1 MNEPTNAV
9 NQNPYS
15 APRAENMIGA
25 DQDAPQQVKLFSIS
39 GRIGRARY
47 IVYLFG
53 LSLLIIGVG
62 ALLSLV
68 TAGLAM
74 IPAYIALLVMQFM
87 LTIQRCHDF
96 NTSGWLSILIL
107 VPLVNFM
114 FLFIPGTDGTN
125 RWGSKT
131 TPNSTG
137 MVIGAWICALI
148 IPLSGILAAI
158 AVPAYQQYVQRAKAL
173 QTR

>member
-74 IPAYIALLVMQFM
+74 ISAYIALLVMQFM

>member
-1 MNEPTNAV
+1 MNEPATTV

-15 APRAENMIGA
+15 SPRSENIVGT
-25 DQDAPQQVKLFSIS
+25 DQDAPQQVRLFSVS

-47 IVYLFG
+47 IVYLVG
-53 LSLLIIGVG
+53 LSLLIIGLG

-87 LTIQRCHDF
+87 LTIQRSHDF

-114 FLFIPGTDGTN
+114 FLFIPGTEGTN

-131 TPNSTG
+131 TPNSTAV
-137 MVIGAWICALI
+137 VICAWIALI
-148 IPLSGILAAI
+148 IPLSGIVAAI
-158 AVPAYQQYVQRAKAL
+158 AIPAYQQYGERAKTL
-173 QTR
+173 RTR

>member
-1 MNEPTNAV
+1 MNEPTTAV
-9 NQNPYS
+9 NPNPYS
-15 APRAENMIGA
+15 APRTENIVGT
-25 DQDAPQQVKLFSIS
+25 DQDAPQKVTVFSVS

-53 LSLLIIGVG
+53 LSLLIVGVG

-74 IPAYIALLVMQFM
+74 IPAYIALLLMQFM
-87 LTIQRCHDF
+87 LTIQRCHDL

-131 TPNSTG
+131 TPNSTA
-137 MVIGAWICALI
+137 MVVGAWICALI

-158 AVPAYQQYVQRAKAL
+158 AIPAYQQYVERAEKL
-173 QTR
+173 QAR

>member
-1 MNEPTNAV
+1 MNEPVTTV

-15 APRAENMIGA
+15 APRSENIVGT
-25 DQDAPQQVKLFSIS
+25 DQDTPQKVSVFSVS
-39 GRIGRARY
+39 GRMGRARY
-47 IVYLFG
+47 LVYLVG
-53 LSLLIIGVG
+53 LSLVIISVG

-87 LTIQRCHDF
+87 LTIQRSHDF

-107 VPLVNFM
+107 VPLINFV
-114 FLFIPGTDGTN
+114 FLFIPGTNGTN

-131 TPNSTG
+131 TPNSTAV
-137 MVIGAWICALI
+137 VIGAWICALI
-148 IPLSGILAAI
+148 IPLSGIVAAI
-158 AVPAYQQYVQRAKAL
+158 AIPAYQQYGERAKTL
-173 QTR
+173 RTR